1 MDKSGKVI
9 AKWDSRATK
18 IYTEICVEEV
28 NARNRPQQFLNAE
41 GYANLI
47 RKFKERTGRTYTR
60 DQMKNRWD
68 SLKRMF
74 TQWKTLNERATG
86 LGRDPHTGSISAPDE
101 WWAKQNEAMP
111 GCIMFKTAPLEN
123 EDELKV
129 MFGPIVCTNERTLV
143 PGVEDAN
150 SSSDDHLEA
159 TLGGGE
165 NSTPDPCTNA
175 TGKRKMR
182 HDSPKPKKKKD
193 SREEYMKRLVE
204 AFESRSMTTNKSIT
218 STDNDPVRLEIK
230 NQLQQ
235 VMDDGSPEGSQL
247 HLFATHLLT
256 EKKYRDIFANLQTK
270 EGRIAWLRN
279 AYEIDLKKCT

>member
-1 MDKSGKVI
+1 MLV
-9 AKWDSRATK
+9 
-18 IYTEICVEEV
+18 
-28 NARNRPQQFLNAE
+28 Q
-41 GYANLI
+41 
-47 RKFKERTGRTYTR
+47 
-60 DQMKNRWD
+60 
-68 SLKRMF
+68 
-74 TQWKTLNERATG
+74 
-86 LGRDPHTGSISAPDE
+86 
-101 WWAKQNEAMP
+101 AMP

-279 AYEIDLKKCT
+279 AYDIDLKKCT

>member
-1 MDKSGKVI
+1 LV
-9 AKWDSRATK
+9 
-18 IYTEICVEEV
+18 
-28 NARNRPQQFLNAE
+28 Q
-41 GYANLI
+41 
-47 RKFKERTGRTYTR
+47 
-60 DQMKNRWD
+60 
-68 SLKRMF
+68 
-74 TQWKTLNERATG
+74 
-86 LGRDPHTGSISAPDE
+86 
-101 WWAKQNEAMP
+101 AMP

-150 SSSDDHLEA
+150 SSSDDHLEY

-193 SREEYMKRLVE
+193 SREDYMKRLVE

-218 STDNDPVRLEIK
+218 SADNDPVRLELK
-230 NQLQQ
+230 KQLQQ
-235 VMDDGSPEGSQL
+235 VMDDGSPEGSEL
-247 HLFATHLLT
+247 HLFATHLLIQ
-256 EKKYRDIFANLQTK
+256 KKYRDVFATLQTK

-279 AYEIDLKKCT
+279 AYALETKKST

>member
-1 MDKSGKVI
+1 M
-9 AKWDSRATK
+9 
-18 IYTEICVEEV
+18 
-28 NARNRPQQFLNAE
+28 
-41 GYANLI
+41 
-47 RKFKERTGRTYTR
+47 

-129 MFGPIVCTNERTLV
+129 MFGPIVCTNETTLV

-150 SSSDDHLEA
+150 SSSDDHVEA

-165 NSTPDPCTNA
+165 NSTPDPCSNA
-175 TGKRKMR
+175 TGKHK
-182 HDSPKPKKKKD
+182 
-193 SREEYMKRLVE
+193 
-204 AFESRSMTTNKSIT
+204 
-218 STDNDPVRLEIK
+218 
-230 NQLQQ
+230 LQQ
-235 VMDDGSPEGSQL
+235 VIDDGSPEGSDL
-247 HLFATHLLT
+247 HLFATHLLI
-256 EKKYRDIFANLQTK
+256 EKKYRDVFASLKTK
-270 EGRIAWLRN
+270 EGRNAWLRR
-279 AYEIDLKKCT
+279 AFEIDVKKST

>member
-18 IYTEICVEEV
+18 TYTEICVEEV
-28 NARNRPQQFLNAE
+28 NAWNRPQQFLNAE

-47 RKFKERTGRTYTR
+47 RKFKERIGRTYTR
-60 DQMKNRWD
+60 DQMKNMWD

-123 EDELKV
+123 EDELKI

-150 SSSDDHLEA
+150 SSSDDHLDA
-159 TLGGGE
+159 TFVGGE
-165 NSTPDPCTNA
+165 NSTPDPCSHA
-175 TGKRKMR
+175 TGKRKVR
-182 HDSPKPKKKKD
+182 HDSPKPKRKKD

-204 AFESRSMTTNKSIT
+204 AFESRSRTTNKSVT
-218 STDNDPVRLEIK
+218 STETDPVRVEMCDPYAHTSDDDD
-230 NQLQQ
+230 
-235 VMDDGSPEGSQL
+235 MDDTDGELLVALYAVDIWGRHFSQGPRRTL
-247 HLFATHLLT
+247 VET
-256 EKKYRDIFANLQTK
+256 
-270 EGRIAWLRN
+270 G
-279 AYEIDLKKCT
+279 